1 VVGAGPTG
9 LALAAQL
16 AAFGAT
22 VRVVDRRNVPDRES
36 RALVVQPR
44 TLEVLRPLG
53 VTPALLDRGDQAAR
67 VQLHLDGRDLAAEQ
81 PVLVVPHT

>member
-1 VVGAGPTG
+1 MTARPADPVDVLVVGAGPTG

-22 VRVVDRRNVPDRES
+22 VRVVDGRAVPGRES

-44 TLEVLRPLG
+44 TLEVLRPG
-53 VTPALLDRGDQAAR
+53 CAKPACASSPAQAR
-67 VQLHLDGRDLAAEQ
+67 NPDLC
-81 PVLVVPHT
+81 LCR